1 MHLIVQTNCHRRA
14 SPVFSEA
21 GDSSVA
27 ASGLP
32 RQVEG
37 VVSGDRRSPVLQHM
51 GLDKRAW
58 QVPMAKDRPMKPIFT
73 V

>member
-1 MHLIVQTNCHRRA
+1 MFYEA
-14 SPVFSEA
+14 S
-21 GDSSVA
+21 DSSVA

-37 VVSGDRRSPVLQHM
+37 VVSGDRRNPVLQHM

-58 QVPMAKDRPMKPIFT
+58 QVPVVKDRPIKPIFT

>member
-1 MHLIVQTNCHRRA
+1 MQMPYDA
-14 SPVFSEA
+14 A
-21 GDSSVA
+21 DSGLA

-37 VVSGDRRSPVLQHM
+37 VVGGDRRSPMLQPM

-58 QVPMAKDRPMKPIFT
+58 QVPATRDRPMKPIFT